1 LKEEESMTLK
11 RDTLRLACCAVAV
24 LFMATAARADF
35 ITAYGW
41 ITTEALVTYGG
52 TGGSAATLADP
63 TCSHGVAT
71 CTPADADV
79 SFTTTGIGFGA
90 STATIQTWLASSA
103 FPVNGLTASA
113 STLATLMDAT
123 IWEFSGNGSFTS
135 PQAFTITHDDGAT
148 FVVNGQT
155 VVDAPGPTAPVATP
169 GVYTG
174 GAGGSLPFDLVY
186 AECCGGPAVIA
197 TDLVGPSSAPGVPE
211 PAGVALLGTALLG
224 LAVFGRKLRKA

>member
-1 LKEEESMTLK
+1 MTLK
-11 RDTLRLACCAVAV
+11 RDFLRLACCAVPV

-41 ITTEALVTYGG
+41 ITTEAIVSSS
-52 TGGSAATLADP
+52 TGGSAASLALG
-63 TCSHGVAT
+63 TCSHGVAA
-71 CTPADADV
+71 CTPANADV

-90 STATIQTWLASSA
+90 TGATIATWLGSSA
-103 FPVNGLTASA
+103 FPLNGVTASA
-113 STLATLMDAT
+113 GTLATLMDAT
-123 IWEFSGNGSFTS
+123 IWDFFGNASFTGTIAT

-148 FVVNGQT
+148 FIVNGQT
-155 VVDAPGPTAPVATP
+155 VIDRPQPTAPIAT
-169 GVYTG
+169 GGSYTG

-197 TDLVGPSSAPGVPE
+197 TDLVGPESAPGVPE
-211 PAGVALLGTALLG
+211 PAGIALFGTALLG